1 MDVKMWIYIVLCP
14 LIHPQSVGDT
24 AFSTQ
29 KTAIIVEKRL
39 KRHEKIHLTILIFF
53 SIITTCKAY
62 ALYRSAVFVLEAVRL
77 QKITGLF
84 FWRFQADF
92 CGFLKR
98 GGSDLAKNYEIA
110 ILIDF
115 YGEMLTAKQRDFLEY
130 YYNDDLSL
138 SEIAE
143 NEGITRQG
151 VRDAIKRAETQL
163 QDMENRLG
171 MAKRFEE
178 MREGLNE
185 IINYSNQIAEH
196 NLRHSLSKEINDYS
210 VRIKAAAMTLLES

>member
-1 MDVKMWIYIVLCP
+1 M
-14 LIHPQSVGDT
+14 
-24 AFSTQ
+24 
-29 KTAIIVEKRL
+29 
-39 KRHEKIHLTILIFF
+39 
-53 SIITTCKAY
+53 
-62 ALYRSAVFVLEAVRL
+62 
-77 QKITGLF
+77 
-84 FWRFQADF
+84 
-92 CGFLKR
+92 
-98 GGSDLAKNYEIA
+98 AKNYEMA
-110 ILIDF
+110 VLIDF

-178 MREGLNE
+178 MRQGLNE
-185 IINYSNQIAEH
+185 IIECSNMIAEH
-196 NLRHSLSKEINDYS
+196 NLRHSLSKEISDS
-210 VRIKAAAMTLLES
+210 CVRIKAAAMTMLES